1 MDGSDSPSR
10 RSPTA
15 KYTHGCCCCG
25 RLQLWLLL
33 LLWPITT
40 RPVVYETV
48 RSCMASCR
56 LTTSRC
62 TLDVVLLRE
71 TSAQS
76 AMLVNK
82 ATRWCLGFVDVPR
95 PWQARVHAIGAA
107 IHLRMVMLSCIGE
120 VLCTAA
126 DGAMRGDSLRASQG
140 LNLCKSLTGLLGPDA
155 LPTATA
161 RKCHISTG
169 LALVWVAPCHDAC
182 LSCL

>member
-1 MDGSDSPSR
+1 MRFCS
-10 RSPTA
+10 
-15 KYTHGCCCCG
+15 
-25 RLQLWLLL
+25 
-33 LLWPITT
+33 
-40 RPVVYETV
+40 
-48 RSCMASCR
+48 ASCR

-62 TLDVVLLRE
+62 MLDVVLLRE
-71 TSAQS
+71 TSAQP

-126 DGAMRGDSLRASQG
+126 DGAMRGDSLRASQS
-140 LNLCKSLTGLLGPDA
+140 LNLCKSLTELLGLEA
-155 LPTATA
+155 LPTARA
-161 RKCHISTG
+161 RKCHISSG

-182 LSCL
+182 MSCLGESVFRLHNYSPGR

>member
-1 MDGSDSPSR
+1 
-10 RSPTA
+10 
-15 KYTHGCCCCG
+15 
-25 RLQLWLLL
+25 
-33 LLWPITT
+33 
-40 RPVVYETV
+40 
-48 RSCMASCR
+48 MASCR

-71 TSAQS
+71 TSAQP

-82 ATRWCLGFVDVPR
+82 ATRWCLGFVDGLR
-95 PWQARVHAIGAA
+95 PQQARVHAIGAA
-107 IHLRMVMLSCIGE
+107 IHLSMVMPSCIGE
-120 VLCTAA
+120 VLCTAV
-126 DGAMRGDSLRASQG
+126 DGAVCGDSLRDSQS
-140 LNLCKSLTGLLGPDA
+140 LNLCKSLTGLLGSDA